1 MFLIDLLLDPVGNEP
16 IAAGVPGL
24 VQRVRRLKPEKIIV
38 IKAGVYDVVHDALVE
53 AGLPVVPVRVPFP
66 GSGQQRRFVEAFKK
80 ALETAPH

>member
-1 MFLIDLLLDPVGNEP
+1 
-16 IAAGVPGL
+16 

-38 IKAGVYDVVHDALVE
+38 IKAGVYDVVHDPLVE

-66 GSGQQRRFVEAFKK
+66 GSGQQRRFVEAFEK